1 MTQKER
7 LSQNIREAY
16 LKSGK
21 STRQIQRESGLSF
34 TTIIRWING
43 TYVPN
48 AITLKIFC
56 DAVGVTITEIYKG
69 V

>member
-7 LSQNIREAY
+7 LAQNIKEAY
-16 LKSGK
+16 LKSGM
-21 STRQIQRESGLSF
+21 STRQIQRKSGLNF
-34 TTIIRWING
+34 TTILRWING

>member
-1 MTQKER
+1 MASKER
-7 LSQNIREAY
+7 LASNIREAY
-16 LKSGK
+16 QRCGK
-21 STRQIQRESGLSF
+21 STRQIQRDSGLDR
-34 TTIIRWING
+34 TTIVRWING

-56 DAVGVTITEIYKG
+56 DAVGATITEIYKG

>member
-7 LSQNIREAY
+7 LAQNIREAY

>member
-1 MTQKER
+1 MASKER
-7 LSQNIREAY
+7 LAQNIREAY
-16 LKSGK
+16 QRCGK
-21 STRQIQRESGLSF
+21 STRQIQRDSGLDR
-34 TTIIRWING
+34 TTIVRWING

-56 DAVGVTITEIYKG
+56 DAVGATITEIYEG

>member
-7 LSQNIREAY
+7 LAHNIKEAY
-16 LKSGK
+16 LKSGM
-21 STRQIQRESGLSF
+21 STRQIQRKSGLNF
-34 TTIIRWING
+34 TTILRWING
-43 TYVPN
+43 THVPN

>member
-1 MTQKER
+1 MDSKER
-7 LSQNIREAY
+7 LAHNIKEAY

-21 STRQIQRESGLSF
+21 STRQIQRESGLNF
-34 TTIIRWING
+34 TTILRWING

-56 DAVGVTITEIYKG
+56 DCVGVTIQEIYEG